1 MISVDNFSNGII
13 LTVLGLFV
21 AFALLVFLAFS
32 IFVFSRIIVLGNR
45 VTQYLSGLN
54 RSKDEVQRNKSLA
67 AAVAV
72 TILKNDRSNRSDD
85 SGK

>member
-1 MISVDNFSNGII
+1 MISVDNFNNGII

-21 AFALLVFLAFS
+21 AFALLILLASS
-32 IFVFSRIIVLGNR
+32 IFIFSRIIMLGNR

-54 RSKDEVQRNKSLA
+54 RSKDEAQRNKSLA

>member
-1 MISVDNFSNGII
+1 MISVDNFNNGII

-32 IFVFSRIIVLGNR
+32 IFIFSRIIVLGNR

>member
-1 MISVDNFSNGII
+1 MISVDNFNNGII

-21 AFALLVFLAFS
+21 AFALLILLASS
-32 IFVFSRIIVLGNR
+32 IFIFSRIIMLGNR

>member
-1 MISVDNFSNGII
+1 MISVDNFNNGII

-32 IFVFSRIIVLGNR
+32 IFIFSRIIMLGNR